1 MILALFYERSLGY
14 LGRRDKVMNNKD
26 ISVKLSDTIE
36 RQDFKRAIDAVQTL
50 RPIDIADII
59 ALIKPK
65 LAWQLLE
72 QLPNRSTI
80 FVYINTDIQ
89 GTLASVFPRAVFA
102 VIS

>member
-1 MILALFYERSLGY
+1 MILALFYEYSLGY
-14 LGRRDKVMNNKD
+14 LERRDKVMNNKD

-50 RPIDIADII
+50 RPSDIVDIT

-65 LAWQLLE
+65 IARQLLQ

-80 FVYINTDIQ
+80 FAYPDTDIQ